1 MIKSMTA
8 FAQVATNTKEQS
20 LTLVVRTYNSRYLD
34 INLRL
39 AGPLS
44 PLEDRV
50 KSYIASRLS
59 RGRVEVSI
67 QYTGSG
73 KSRNGILSINIPL
86 ARAYWDK
93 LNELKASL
101 GVPGPVDLNILLGLR
116 DVLVYQESPS
126 CEESLWQSIHQPLK
140 QVMDGV
146 DKMRLVEGKHLSR
159 DLLSRIRTIEKAA
172 GIISKKVPQV
182 VRAYQLRLQ
191 KRVNELA
198 GETKIDPQRLGQEVA
213 ILADRSD
220 ISEELVR
227 LESHLK
233 QLKTLFRE
241 TQPVGRKLEF
251 MLQEINR
258 EINTIGSK
266 SMDGSISQQVVAV
279 KAELEKMREQIQNIE

>member
-1 MIKSMTA
+1 
-8 FAQVATNTKEQS
+8 
-20 LTLVVRTYNSRYLD
+20 
-34 INLRL
+34 
-39 AGPLS
+39 
-44 PLEDRV
+44 LEDRI
-50 KSYIASRLS
+50 KKYISSRIS

-67 QYTGSG
+67 QTTGSG
-73 KSRNGILSINIPL
+73 KNRNGTLSINIPL
-86 ARAYWDK
+86 ARVYWDK
-93 LNELKASL
+93 LNDLKASL
-101 GVPGPVDLNILLGLR
+101 RVPEPIDLSILLGLR

-126 CEESLWQSIHQPLK
+126 SEESLWQSIHQPLK

-159 DLLSRIRTIEKAA
+159 DLMSRIRTIEKAA

-198 GETKIDPQRLGQEVA
+198 GETKIDPQRLAQEVA

-227 LESHLK
+227 LESHLQ

-241 TQPVGRKLEF
+241 SQPVGRKLEF
-251 MLQEINR
+251 LLQEINR

>member
-1 MIKSMTA
+1 MIKSMTS
-8 FAQVATNTKEQS
+8 FAQEATNTKDQS

-44 PLEDRV
+44 PLEDRI
-50 KSYIASRLS
+50 KSYISSRIS
-59 RGRVEVSI
+59 RGRVEVSV
-67 QYTGSG
+67 QYSGSG
-73 KSRNGILSINIPL
+73 KNRNGTMSVNIPL
-86 ARAYWDK
+86 ARSYWDK

-101 GVPGPVDLNILLGLR
+101 GVPGPLDLNILLGLR

-126 CEESLWQSIHQPLK
+126 SEESLWQRIHRPLK

-146 DKMRLVEGKHLSR
+146 DKMRSAEGRHMSQ
-159 DLLSRIRTIEKAA
+159 DLLSRIRTIEKAV
-172 GIISKKVPQV
+172 GTISKKVPQV
-182 VRAYQLRLQ
+182 VRAYQVRLQ
-191 KRVNELA
+191 KRVKDLA
-198 GETKIDPQRLGQEVA
+198 GEAKIDAQRLAQEVA

-227 LESHLK
+227 LESHLS
-233 QLKTLFRE
+233 QLKLLFRE

-251 MLQEINR
+251 LLQEINR

>member
-44 PLEDRV
+44 SLEDRI
-50 KSYIASRLS
+50 KKYISSQIS

-73 KSRNGILSINIPL
+73 KNRNGTMSINIPL
-86 ARAYWDK
+86 ARVYWDK

-101 GVPGPVDLNILLGLR
+101 RVPDPIDLSILLGLR

-126 CEESLWQSIHQPLK
+126 SEESLWQSIHPPLK
-140 QVMDGV
+140 QVMAGV

-241 TQPVGRKLEF
+241 AQPVGRKLEF
-251 MLQEINR
+251 LLQEINR

>member
-39 AGPLS
+39 VGPLS
-44 PLEDRV
+44 PLEDRI
-50 KSYIASRLS
+50 KKYISSRIS

-67 QYTGSG
+67 QTTGSG
-73 KSRNGILSINIPL
+73 KNRNGTMSINIPL
-86 ARAYWDK
+86 ARVYWDK

-101 GVPGPVDLNILLGLR
+101 RVPDPIDLSILLGLR

-126 CEESLWQSIHQPLK
+126 SEESLWQSIHRPLK

-159 DLLSRIRTIEKAA
+159 DLMLRIRTIEKAA

-198 GETKIDPQRLGQEVA
+198 GETKIDPLRLGQEVA

-227 LESHLK
+227 LESHLQ

-251 MLQEINR
+251 LLQEINR

>member
-1 MIKSMTA
+1 MIKSMTS
-8 FAQVATNTKEQS
+8 FAQETTHTKDQS
-20 LTLVVRTYNSRYLD
+20 LTLVIRTYNSRYLD

-39 AGPLS
+39 PGPLS
-44 PLEDRV
+44 PLEDRI
-50 KSYIASRLS
+50 KSYISSRIS
-59 RGRVEVSI
+59 RGRVEGSI
-67 QYTGSG
+67 QYSGSG
-73 KSRNGILSINIPL
+73 KSRNGTMAINIPL
-86 ARAYWDK
+86 ARTYWDK

-116 DVLVYQESPS
+116 DVLAYQEAPS
-126 CEESLWQSIHQPLK
+126 TEESLWQSIHRPLA

-146 DKMRLVEGKHLSR
+146 DKMRSAEGRHLSR
-159 DLLSRIRTIEKAA
+159 DLMSRIRTIEKAA

-182 VRAYQLRLQ
+182 VRAYHLRLQ
-191 KRVNELA
+191 KRVKELA
-198 GETKIDPQRLGQEVA
+198 GETKIDPQRLAQEVA

-251 MLQEINR
+251 LLQEINR

>member
-8 FAQVATNTKEQS
+8 FAQEVTHTKEQS

-126 CEESLWQSIHQPLK
+126 CEESLWQSIHRPLT

-146 DKMRLVEGKHLSR
+146 DKMRSAEGRHLSR
-159 DLLSRIRTIEKAA
+159 DLMSRIRIIEKAA

-227 LESHLK
+227 LESHLQ

>member
-8 FAQVATNTKEQS
+8 FAQDVTNTKDQS
-20 LTLVVRTYNSRYLD
+20 LTLMVRTYNSRYLD

-67 QYTGSG
+67 QYSGSG
-73 KSRNGILSINIPL
+73 KNRNGTMAINLPL
-86 ARAYWDK
+86 ACTYWDK
-93 LNELKASL
+93 LNQLKTAL
-101 GVPGPVDLNILLGLR
+101 GVPGPVDFNILLGLK
-116 DVLVYQESPS
+116 DVLVYQEPPS
-126 CEESLWQSIHQPLK
+126 SEESLWQSIHGPLK

-146 DKMRLVEGKHLSR
+146 EKMRSAEGRHLSR
-159 DLLSRIRTIEKAA
+159 DLLSRIKIIEKAA
-172 GIISKKVPQV
+172 GVISKKVPQV
-182 VRAYQLRLQ
+182 VRAYQVRLQ
-191 KRVNELA
+191 KRINDLA
-198 GETKIDPQRLGQEVA
+198 GETKIDPQRLVQEVA

-251 MLQEINR
+251 LLQEINR

>member
-8 FAQVATNTKEQS
+8 FAQETTQGEDQS

-34 INLRL
+34 FNLRL

-44 PLEDRV
+44 LLEGRI
-50 KSYIASRLS
+50 KSYISSRIS

-67 QYTGSG
+67 QTAGSG
-73 KSRNGILSINIPL
+73 KNRNGTLSINIPL
-86 ARAYWDK
+86 ARAYWDT

-101 GVPGPVDLNILLGLR
+101 GVPGPVDLNILLGLK

-126 CEESLWQSIHQPLK
+126 SEESLWQGLQRPLK

-146 DKMRLVEGKHLSR
+146 DKMRSIEGRHLGR
-159 DLLSRIRTIEKAA
+159 DLMSRIRTVEKAV
-172 GIISKKVPQV
+172 GIISKKAPQV
-182 VRAYQLRLQ
+182 VRAYQVRLQ

-213 ILADRSD
+213 IMADRSD

-251 MLQEINR
+251 LLQEINR

-266 SMDGSISQQVVAV
+266 SMDGSLSQQVVAV

>member
-50 KSYIASRLS
+50 KSCIASRLS

-126 CEESLWQSIHQPLK
+126 CEESLWQSIHRPLT

-146 DKMRLVEGKHLSR
+146 DKMRSAEGRHLSR
-159 DLLSRIRTIEKAA
+159 DLMSRIRIIEKAA

>member
-126 CEESLWQSIHQPLK
+126 CEESLWQSIHRPLT

-146 DKMRLVEGKHLSR
+146 DKMRSAEGRHLSR
-159 DLLSRIRTIEKAA
+159 DLMSRIRIIEKAA

-227 LESHLK
+227 LESHLQ

>member
-1 MIKSMTA
+1 MIKSMTS
-8 FAQVATNTKEQS
+8 FAQETTNTKDQS

-44 PLEDRV
+44 PLEDRI
-50 KSYIASRLS
+50 KSYISSRIS
-59 RGRVEVSI
+59 RGRVEVSV
-67 QYTGSG
+67 QYSGSG
-73 KSRNGILSINIPL
+73 KNRNGSMSINIPL
-86 ARAYWDK
+86 ARSYWDK

-101 GVPGPVDLNILLGLR
+101 GIPGPLDLNILLGLR
-116 DVLVYQESPS
+116 DVLTYQELPAS
-126 CEESLWQSIHQPLK
+126 EESLWQRIHRPLK

-146 DKMRLVEGKHLSR
+146 DTMRSAEGRHLSQ
-159 DLLSRIRTIEKAA
+159 DLLSRIRTIEKSV

-198 GETKIDPQRLGQEVA
+198 GETKVDPQRLAQEVA

-251 MLQEINR
+251 LLQEINR

-266 SMDGSISQQVVAV
+266 SMEGSISLQVVAV

>member
-67 QYTGSG
+67 QYSGSG
-73 KSRNGILSINIPL
+73 KNQNGTMSINIPL
-86 ARAYWDK
+86 ARTYWDK

-116 DVLVYQESPS
+116 NVLVYQELPS
-126 CEESLWQSIHQPLK
+126 SEESLWQSIHRPLK

-146 DKMRLVEGKHLSR
+146 DKMRSAEGSHLSR
-159 DLLSRIRTIEKAA
+159 DLMSRIRTIEKAA

-182 VRAYQLRLQ
+182 VRAYQVRLQ

>member
-1 MIKSMTA
+1 MIRSMTA
-8 FAQVATNTKEQS
+8 FAQETTKAKDQS

-39 AGPLS
+39 AGPFS
-44 PLEDRV
+44 PLEDRI
-50 KSYIASRLS
+50 KGYIASRLS

-67 QYTGSG
+67 QYTGLG
-73 KSRNGILSINIPL
+73 KNRNGTMTINIPL
-86 ARAYWDK
+86 ARTYWDK

-101 GVPGPVDLNILLGLR
+101 GVPGPVDLNVLLGLK

-126 CEESLWQSIHQPLK
+126 SEESLWQSIEGPLK
-140 QVMDGV
+140 HIMDGV
-146 DKMRLVEGKHLSR
+146 DKMRSVEGRHLSR
-159 DLLSRIRTIEKAA
+159 DLMSRIRTIEKAA
-172 GIISKKVPQV
+172 GIISRKVPQV
-182 VRAYQLRLQ
+182 VRAYQLRLH

-198 GETKIDPQRLGQEVA
+198 GETKVDPQRLAQEVA

-251 MLQEINR
+251 LLQEINR
-258 EINTIGSK
+258 EINTVGSK
-266 SMDGSISQQVVAV
+266 SMDGSISQQVVVV

>member
-1 MIKSMTA
+1 MMKSMTA
-8 FAQVATNTKEQS
+8 FAQEATHTKEQS

-50 KSYIASRLS
+50 KSYITSRLS

-67 QYTGSG
+67 QYSGSG
-73 KSRNGILSINIPL
+73 KNQNGTLSINLPL
-86 ARAYWDK
+86 ARTYWDK

-101 GVPGPVDLNILLGLR
+101 GVPGPIDLNILLGLR
-116 DVLVYQESPS
+116 NVLVYQEPPS
-126 CEESLWQSIHQPLK
+126 TEESLWQSIHRPLK

-146 DKMRLVEGKHLSR
+146 DKMRSAEGSHLSR
-159 DLLSRIRTIEKAA
+159 DLRSRIRTIEKAA
-172 GIISKKVPQV
+172 GMISKKVPQV
-182 VRAYQLRLQ
+182 VRAYQVRLQ

-198 GETKIDPQRLGQEVA
+198 GETKIDPQRLAQEVA

-251 MLQEINR
+251 LLQEINR
-258 EINTIGSK
+258 EINTVGSK

>member
-8 FAQVATNTKEQS
+8 FAQEATNTKDQS

-50 KSYIASRLS
+50 KRYIASRLS

-67 QYTGSG
+67 QFTGSG
-73 KSRNGILSINIPL
+73 KNRNEILSINIPL

-101 GVPGPVDLNILLGLR
+101 GVPGPIDLNILLGLK

-126 CEESLWQSIHQPLK
+126 SEESLWQSIQRPLT
-140 QVMDGV
+140 QLMDGV
-146 DKMRLVEGKHLSR
+146 DKMRSAEGRHLSR
-159 DLLSRIRTIEKAA
+159 DLMSRIRTIEKAA
-172 GIISKKVPQV
+172 AIISKKVPQV

-233 QLKTLFRE
+233 QLKALFRE

-251 MLQEINR
+251 LLQEINR
-258 EINTIGSK
+258 EINTLGSK

>member
-67 QYTGSG
+67 QYSGSG
-73 KSRNGILSINIPL
+73 KNQNGTMSINIPL
-86 ARAYWDK
+86 ARTYWDK

-116 DVLVYQESPS
+116 NVLVYQESPS
-126 CEESLWQSIHQPLK
+126 SEESLWQSIHRPLK

-146 DKMRLVEGKHLSR
+146 DKMRSAEGSHLSR
-159 DLLSRIRTIEKAA
+159 DLMSRIRIIEKAA

-182 VRAYQLRLQ
+182 VRAYQVRLQ

>member
-126 CEESLWQSIHQPLK
+126 SEESLWQSIHRPLA

-146 DKMRLVEGKHLSR
+146 DKMRSAEGRHLSR
-159 DLLSRIRTIEKAA
+159 DLMSRIRIIEKAA

-198 GETKIDPQRLGQEVA
+198 GETKIDPQRLCQEVA

>member
-8 FAQVATNTKEQS
+8 FAQEATNTKDQS

-50 KSYIASRLS
+50 KRYIASRLS

-67 QYTGSG
+67 QFTGSG
-73 KSRNGILSINIPL
+73 KNRNEILSINIPL

-101 GVPGPVDLNILLGLR
+101 GVPGPIDLNILLGLK

-126 CEESLWQSIHQPLK
+126 SEESLWQSIQRPLT
-140 QVMDGV
+140 QLMDGV
-146 DKMRLVEGKHLSR
+146 DKMRSAEGRHLSR
-159 DLLSRIRTIEKAA
+159 DLMSRIRTIEKAA

-233 QLKTLFRE
+233 QLKALFRE

-251 MLQEINR
+251 LLQEINR
-258 EINTIGSK
+258 EINTLGSK

>member
-8 FAQVATNTKEQS
+8 FAQDVTNTKDQS
-20 LTLVVRTYNSRYLD
+20 LTLMVRTYNSRYLD

-67 QYTGSG
+67 QYSGSG
-73 KSRNGILSINIPL
+73 KNRNGTMAINLPL
-86 ARAYWDK
+86 ARTYWDK
-93 LNELKASL
+93 LNQLKTAL
-101 GVPGPVDLNILLGLR
+101 GVPGPVDFNILLGLK
-116 DVLVYQESPS
+116 DVLVYQEPPS
-126 CEESLWQSIHQPLK
+126 SEESLWQSIHGPLK

-146 DKMRLVEGKHLSR
+146 EKMRSAEGRHLSR
-159 DLLSRIRTIEKAA
+159 DLLSRIKIIEKAA
-172 GIISKKVPQV
+172 GVISKKVPQV
-182 VRAYQLRLQ
+182 VRAYQVRLQ
-191 KRVNELA
+191 KRINDLA
-198 GETKIDPQRLGQEVA
+198 GETKIDPQRLVQEVA

-251 MLQEINR
+251 LLQEINR

>member
-50 KSYIASRLS
+50 KSYITSRLS

-67 QYTGSG
+67 QYSGSG
-73 KSRNGILSINIPL
+73 KNQNGTMSLNIPL
-86 ARAYWDK
+86 ARTYWDK

-101 GVPGPVDLNILLGLR
+101 GVPGPIDLNILLGLR
-116 DVLVYQESPS
+116 NVLVYQEPPS
-126 CEESLWQSIHQPLK
+126 TEESLWQSIHRPLK

-146 DKMRLVEGKHLSR
+146 DKMRSAEGSHLSR
-159 DLLSRIRTIEKAA
+159 DLMSRIRTIEKAA
-172 GIISKKVPQV
+172 GMISKKVPQV
-182 VRAYQLRLQ
+182 VRAYQVRLQ

-251 MLQEINR
+251 LLQEINR
-258 EINTIGSK
+258 EINTLGSK

>member
-8 FAQVATNTKEQS
+8 FAQEATNTKDQA

-126 CEESLWQSIHQPLK
+126 SEESLWQGIHRPLS

-146 DKMRLVEGKHLSR
+146 DKMRSAEGRHLSR
-159 DLLSRIRTIEKAA
+159 DLMSRIRIIEKAA

>member
-1 MIKSMTA
+1 MVKSMTA
-8 FAQVATNTKEQS
+8 FAQWADNTQDQS
-20 LTLVVRTYNSRYLD
+20 LTVVVRTYNSRYLD

-39 AGPLS
+39 AGLLS
-44 PLEDRV
+44 PLEDRI

-59 RGRVEVSI
+59 RGRVDVSI
-67 QYTGSG
+67 QYSGSG
-73 KSRNGILSINIPL
+73 KNRNGILSINIPL
-86 ARAYWDK
+86 ARTYWDK
-93 LNELKASL
+93 LNALKTSL
-101 GVPGPVDLNILLGLR
+101 GIPGPVDLNILLGLK
-116 DVLVYQESPS
+116 DVLVYQEPPS
-126 CEESLWQSIHQPLK
+126 TEESLWESIHRPLK
-140 QVMDGV
+140 RVMDGV
-146 DKMRLVEGKHLSR
+146 DKMRTAEGRHLSR
-159 DLLSRIRTIEKAA
+159 DLRARIRTIEKSV
-172 GIISKKVPQV
+172 GTISQKVPQV
-182 VRAYQLRLQ
+182 VRAYQARLQ

-198 GETKIDPQRLGQEVA
+198 GAAPIDPQRLVQEVA

-251 MLQEINR
+251 LLQEINR
-258 EINTIGSK
+258 EINTVGSK

>member
-8 FAQVATNTKEQS
+8 FAQETTNTKDQS

-39 AGPLS
+39 AGPLGL
-44 PLEDRV
+44 LEDRI

-59 RGRVEVSI
+59 RGRVEISI

-73 KSRNGILSINIPL
+73 KNRNGSLFINIPL
-86 ARAYWDK
+86 ARTYWDK

-101 GVPGPVDLNILLGLR
+101 GVPGPVDLTILLGLK

-126 CEESLWQSIHQPLK
+126 SEESLWRSIQGPLK

-146 DKMRLVEGKHLSR
+146 DRMRSAEGRHLSR
-159 DLLSRIRTIEKAA
+159 DLMARIRTIEKAA
-172 GIISKKVPQV
+172 GTIAKKVPQV
-182 VRAYQLRLQ
+182 VRAYQVRLH

-198 GETKIDPQRLGQEVA
+198 GETKIDPQRLAQEVA

-251 MLQEINR
+251 LLQEMNR

>member
-126 CEESLWQSIHQPLK
+126 CEESLWQSIHRPLT

-146 DKMRLVEGKHLSR
+146 DKMRSAEGRHLSR
-159 DLLSRIRTIEKAA
+159 DLMSRIRIIEKAA

>member
-8 FAQVATNTKEQS
+8 FAQETTQSEDQS

-39 AGPLS
+39 AGPFS
-44 PLEDRV
+44 SIEDRI
-50 KSYIASRLS
+50 KRYITSRLS
-59 RGRVEVSI
+59 RGRVEFSI
-67 QYTGSG
+67 QSAGSG
-73 KSRNGILSINIPL
+73 RNRNGKMVINLPL
-86 ARAYWDK
+86 ARTYWAM

-101 GVPGPVDLNILLGLR
+101 GIPGPVDLNIMLGLK
-116 DVLVYQESPS
+116 DVLVYQEAPS
-126 CEESLWQSIHQPLK
+126 SEESLWQSIERPLK
-140 QVMDGV
+140 QVLDGV
-146 DKMRLVEGKHLSR
+146 DKMRSAEGRHLSR
-159 DLLSRIRTIEKAA
+159 DLLLRIKTIEKAA

-182 VRAYQLRLQ
+182 VRAYQLKLQ

-198 GETKIDPQRLGQEVA
+198 GETSIDPQRLSQEVA
-213 ILADRSD
+213 LMADRSD

-227 LESHLK
+227 LESHLS

-251 MLQEINR
+251 LLQEVNR

-266 SMDGSISQQVVAV
+266 SMDGSISQQVVTV